1 MINAKTFRQLALA
14 FPETVELPHF
24 EKASFR
30 VNKRIFATLTEEQ
43 QLGMIILS
51 PEEQYVYCKFDPA
64 SFAPVPGKWGLKGC
78 THVHL
83 KLVKKDSAE
92 RSNGSGLCRKLGKKR
107 NVIFRR
113 RRKNKS
119 TRREAATVLQK

>member
-1 MINAKTFRQLALA
+1 MISAKTFRQLALA

-83 KLVKKDSAE
+83 KLVKKKVLKEAMAAAY
-92 RSNGSGLCRKLGKKR
+92 RGKLSKK
-107 NVIFRR
+107 
-113 RRKNKS
+113 
-119 TRREAATVLQK
+119 EM